1 METLGLVETRTIVQG
16 VGIMDRMLKAADV
29 SLIRGTSI
37 CSGRYMIQVAG
48 LQANVEEALNAA
60 RESYPGPADI
70 RILQRVSPEVI
81 FALGKQTPLTSGMAM
96 GLVESRR
103 AVAGIAAAD
112 AAVKQAGVVL
122 ARLAVANGINGKS
135 YLVVGGNVASVEE
148 AVNSACG
155 TLGKE
160 LVDRLVLP
168 SPDPDTIR
176 ALCPLNTIDGCKE
189 I

>member
-1 METLGLVETRTIVQG
+1 METLGLIETRTIVQG
-16 VGIMDRMLKAADV
+16 VGIMDRMLKAAQV
-29 SLIRGTSI
+29 SLIRGASI

-48 LQANVEEALNAA
+48 FQANVEEALSAA
-60 RESYPGPADI
+60 RESDPGPVDV

-81 FALGKQTPLTSGMAM
+81 FALNKRRPLTSGMAV

-112 AAVKQAGVVL
+112 AAVKQASVVL

-148 AVNSACG
+148 AVNAACG

-160 LVDRLVLP
+160 LIDRLVLP

-176 ALCPLNTIDGCKE
+176 ALCPLEPAAGCKE

>member
-1 METLGLVETRTIVQG
+1 METLGLVETRTIVRG

-48 LQANVEEALNAA
+48 LQADVEEALSTAG
-60 RESYPGPADI
+60 EFDPMDI
-70 RILQRVSPEVI
+70 RILPRVSPEVI
-81 FALGKQTPLTSGMAM
+81 TALGKRRPLAAGMAL

-103 AVAGIAAAD
+103 AISGIAAAD
-112 AAVKQAGVVL
+112 AAVKQAGVIL

-135 YLVVGGNVASVEE
+135 YLVAGGNVASVEE
-148 AVNSACG
+148 AVEAASA
-155 TLGKE
+155 TLGDD
-160 LVDRLVLP
+160 LIDRLVLP
-168 SPDPDTIR
+168 SPDPDTVR
-176 ALCPLNTIDGCKE
+176 ALCPLDPAAPSKE